1 MMWVVRAGEDSKYID
16 KILSSKK
23 IFIPWDG
30 YMFALD
36 QYKTLDEYR
45 NVVRMEKKTENRTS
59 ISNWTGQINTF
70 VNEMNIGDYVLVPMY
85 KSREYI
91 LAKIKGEYIFKY
103 NDESKLYHSRMIEIK
118 ECKIPA
124 SIFSQTVRYSLGAFR
139 TIFKVKY
146 EEEILK
152 EIDKWK
158 EESI

>member
-1 MMWVVRAGEDSKYID
+1 
-16 KILSSKK
+16 
-23 IFIPWDG
+23 
-30 YMFALD
+30 
-36 QYKTLDEYR
+36 
-45 NVVRMEKKTENRTS
+45 
-59 ISNWTGQINTF
+59 
-70 VNEMNIGDYVLVPMY
+70 
-85 KSREYI
+85 
-91 LAKIKGEYIFKY
+91 
-103 NDESKLYHSRMIEIK
+103 MIEIK